1 MSLYST
7 VIARLTALVTRTSSF
22 VHVAVPDNPQK
33 FPTFAATVVLKFNSA
48 VLSQSLKDMPV
59 SCTSKFADAGGDVG
73 GTVG

>member
-7 VIARLTALVTRTSSF
+7 AIARLTALVTNTSSL

-33 FPTFAATVVLKFNSA
+33 FPEFAATVVLKFNSA

-59 SCTSKFADAGGDVG
+59 SCTLKFAEAGGDVG